1 MIEIERKVALIT
13 GCNRG
18 IGRAIMEK
26 FMREGIHIVAC
37 TRQMNPE
44 LEEYYQQKEKEC
56 NIKIYPLVM
65 DLSDENSIKMAMKEL
80 YSWKLNIDI
89 LVNNAG
95 IASGGLMMRT
105 SISNLKEVFQIN
117 YFSQV
122 LLTQYILKLMMKN
135 KKGCILFMSSVL
147 GLDARPGGTS
157 YGASKA
163 AISLLTKSLAKEV
176 DTYHIRV
183 NALAPNLV
191 DTEMAY
197 LMEKNSFSELVNS
210 SALKRLAS
218 PAEVANVAFFL
229 SSDEASYIT
238 GQIIRVDGGL

>member
-1 MIEIERKVALIT
+1 MIEVEGKVALIT
-13 GCNRG
+13 GCNKG

-26 FMREGIHIVAC
+26 FMKEGIHIVAC
-37 TRQMNPE
+37 TRQITPE

-56 NIKIYPLVM
+56 NIKIYPLLM
-65 DLSDENSIKMAMKEL
+65 DLSDENSIKIAMKEL
-80 YSWKLNIDI
+80 YSWKLKIDI
-89 LVNNAG
+89 LINNAG
-95 IASGGLMMRT
+95 IASGGFMMRT
-105 SISNLKEVFQIN
+105 GISKLKEVFQIN

-122 LLTQYILKLMMKN
+122 LLTQYILKVMIKN

-176 DTYHIRV
+176 AAYRIRV

-197 LMEKNSFSELVNS
+197 LMEKKSFSDMVDS

-218 PAEVANVAFFL
+218 PDEIASVALFL
-229 SSDEASYIT
+229 ASDEASYIT
-238 GQIIRVDGGL
+238 GQVIRVDGGL